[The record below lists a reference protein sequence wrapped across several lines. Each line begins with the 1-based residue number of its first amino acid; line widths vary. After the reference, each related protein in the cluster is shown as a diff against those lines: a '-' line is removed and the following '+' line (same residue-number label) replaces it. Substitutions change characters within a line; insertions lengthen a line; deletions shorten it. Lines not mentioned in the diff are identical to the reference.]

1 MMPKTLSPLV
11 SLLSTPQLEC
21 HQSPD
26 GYNSSPWE
34 ALTGSAAEMRWRR
47 RHGGVGRV
55 VVEVTMLGLTIRTN
69 FEPGLTVS
77 MIISN
82 KCVTRFKI
90 LSDEHIPLDGVTRTP
105 RGKVKKRS
113 IRGDRHR

>member
-1 MMPKTLSPLV
+1 MRPKTHSPLV

-47 RHGGVGRV
+47 PHGGVGRV

-69 FEPGLTVS
+69 FAPGLTASVINS
-77 MIISN
+77 K
-82 KCVTRFKI
+82 KCVTCFKI
-90 LSDEHIPLDGVTRTP
+90 LSNERIYHSMG
-105 RGKVKKRS
+105 
-113 IRGDRHR
+113 